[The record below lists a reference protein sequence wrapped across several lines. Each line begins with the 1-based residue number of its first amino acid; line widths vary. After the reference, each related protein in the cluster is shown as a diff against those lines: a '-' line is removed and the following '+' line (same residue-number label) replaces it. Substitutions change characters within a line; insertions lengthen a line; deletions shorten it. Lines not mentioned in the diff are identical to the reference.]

1 MLIRNAEIAPGQLA
15 DVAITDGVITAIAPV
30 LPVAPNQTVINAGG
44 QALLPGLHDHHLHL
58 RALAA
63 AQISVR
69 CGPPQVRDATELAAC
84 LRAADQQMES
94 GQWLRGIGYHESVLG
109 QQTLDRDWLDAVL
122 PDRPLR
128 IQHRSG
134 RLWVFNSAALA
145 LIAPQFGPPLER
157 VRGRYT
163 GRLYDA
169 DDWLRERMAGLPPS
183 LRAVS
188 RYLASRGVT
197 GVTDTTHHNGP
208 DAMAAFAES
217 QRLQALLQGVRVM
230 GDARLDAVGDLDGVQ
245 RGEHKFHLHEHAL
258 PELDGLVATIRRSH
272 TAGRATA
279 FHCVTRVELVFALTA
294 LREAGSLSGDRIE
307 HAAVTPPELM
317 DAIAELGL
325 TVVTQPNFIAERGD
339 DYLRDV
345 DASDRPWLYRL
356 RGFAEAGIALAG
368 STDAPFGE
376 PNPWAAMLAAVTRRT
391 PANQTVGADE
401 ALSPRAA
408 LDLFLAPLESP
419 GGAPRRLAVGMSA
432 DLCLLDRTWSSAL
445 AALGDVGVR
454 RTLRNGITLYS
465 VDD

>member
-15 DVAITDGVITAIAPV
+15 DVAIADGVIAAIAPA

-44 QALLPGLHDHHLHL
+44 LALLPGLHDHHLHL

-63 AQISVR
+63 AQVSVR
-69 CGPPQVRDATELAAC
+69 CGPPQVRNAVELAAQ
-84 LRAADQQMES
+84 LRAADQRMES
-94 GQWLRGIGYHESVLG
+94 GQWLRGIGFHESVLDP
-109 QQTLDRDWLDAVL
+109 QTLDRDWLDAVL
-122 PDRPLR
+122 PERPLR

-145 LIAPQFGPPLER
+145 LIAPQPGAPLER
-157 VRGRYT
+157 QHGRYT

-208 DAMAAFAES
+208 EAMAAFAES
-217 QRLQALLQGVRVM
+217 QRLGELLQEVRMM
-230 GDARLDAVGDLDGVQ
+230 GDARLDAVGDRPGVQ

-258 PELDGLVATIRRSH
+258 PELEGLVTAIRRSH
-272 TAGRATA
+272 ACGRATA
-279 FHCVTRVELVFALTA
+279 FHCVTRVELLFALAA

-307 HAAVTPPELM
+307 HAAVTPPDSM

-325 TVVTQPNFIAERGD
+325 TVVTQPNFVAERGD
-339 DYLRDV
+339 DYLSDV
-345 DASDRPWLYRL
+345 EVSDRPWLYRL
-356 RGFAEAGIALAG
+356 QGFVDAGVGLAG

-376 PNPWAAMLAAVTRRT
+376 PDPWAAMQAAVTRRT
-391 PANQTVGADE
+391 PGNQTLGAEE
-401 ALSPRAA
+401 ALSPQAA
-408 LDLFLAPLESP
+408 LELFLAPLESP
-419 GGAPRRLAVGMSA
+419 GGAPRRLAVGISA
-432 DLCLLDRTWSSAL
+432 DLCLLDRSWS
-445 AALGDVGVR
+445 AALSHLGAVGVR
-454 RTLRNGITLYS
+454 RTLRNGLTLYS
-465 VDD
+465 ADD